1 MTKQLNENEDYR
13 NDTPCM
19 RNVRYGYVKFINML
33 DDVHWRVTDELS
45 GIEKDN
51 NRGGFFKRR
60 GEWINTLSTTEL
72 SEMSEHITQIKKLMK
87 KDKYD
92 KHKHLRLTERR

>member
-1 MTKQLNENEDYR
+1 MKQLNENDGPI
-13 NDTPCM
+13 DTPCM
-19 RNVRYGYVKFINML
+19 RNLRYGYVKFTNIL

-51 NRGGFFKRR
+51 SRGGFFKRR

-72 SEMSEHITQIKKLMK
+72 SEMSEHITQIKKIMK

-92 KHKHLRLTERR
+92 EHKHLRIKENERG